1 MPIAAGRIMTQT
13 AHNQS
18 SKLSFIRRLWS
29 LAAFVFAISL
39 AAPAWATYVCQ
50 GTIDSVALNASGVLT
65 VTSTGAG
72 FNSGYICQIGATR
85 NGVGPEQCKAI
96 YTLLLVARSTGQQ
109 VQWYYNDALTCSTH
123 PSWADLTGWYYG
135 PLLMD

>member
-1 MPIAAGRIMTQT
+1 MTPTVRNQDSRRYLARKLWRLAAALVAM
-13 AHNQS
+13 
-18 SKLSFIRRLWS
+18 S
-29 LAAFVFAISL
+29 LAT
-39 AAPAWATYVCQ
+39 PAWADYVCQ
-50 GTIDSVALNASGVLT
+50 GTIGRVALNAAGILT
-65 VTSTGAG
+65 VTSTAAG

-109 VQWYYNDALTCSTH
+109 VHWHSNDALMCSTH
-123 PSWADLTGWYYG
+123 PSWANLTGWYYG